1 MTRLTSRLAA
11 VLVSSVSCN
20 LLLIWLSLPG
30 AVARAQTMPGPGHP
44 APAKRGEPPPV
55 HDPFPPPLNAP
66 EWSFGLDARMP
77 IIKGDPASFNPDV
90 GLGIGAHAQ
99 RLFRSW
105 FRLRFAVDHD
115 RIFSRSNIAVPG
127 LGGATVSRSQNLT
140 STAFL
145 VQPTFR
151 LEHKWFGAH
160 LSVGAGLFLAF
171 FNNAEVE
178 ESRKVDRTSFLPG
191 LRLEAGFTF
200 RVHKSVELGLGFSY
214 DFRRDYTRVP
224 TSPEPTAPQR
234 RVFDDQM
241 SLALRVDYLF

>member
-1 MTRLTSRLAA
+1 
-11 VLVSSVSCN
+11 
-20 LLLIWLSLPG
+20 
-30 AVARAQTMPGPGHP
+30 MPGPGHP
-44 APAKRGEPPPV
+44 TPPRRGQPPPQP
-55 HDPFPPPLNAP
+55 HNPFPPPLDAP

-77 IIKGDPASFNPDV
+77 IIKGDPATFNPNV
-90 GLGIGAHAQ
+90 GLGVGVHAQ

-127 LGGATVSRSQNLT
+127 LGGATVSRSQNIT
-140 STAFL
+140 STSFL

-191 LRLEAGFTF
+191 VRLESGFTF
-200 RVHKSVELGLGFSY
+200 RVHKSVELGVAFAY

-224 TSPEPTAPQR
+224 TSSNAGAPER